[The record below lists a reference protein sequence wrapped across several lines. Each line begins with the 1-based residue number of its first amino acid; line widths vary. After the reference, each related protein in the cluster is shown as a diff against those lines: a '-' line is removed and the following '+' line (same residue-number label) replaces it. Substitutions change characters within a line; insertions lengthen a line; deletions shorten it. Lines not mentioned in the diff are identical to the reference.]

1 VSRDVEFDPTSESR
15 RLFDDIPWRRYVAL
29 GDSVVEGVL
38 GDPYPPY
45 PEVGWAQMIAD
56 ALAAVRPELEF
67 FNLGERYL
75 TTREVR
81 ERQLARALELKPDLA
96 LVWAGGNDL
105 LRENFDARI
114 TEAELES
121 IVAPLEEAGATVLTG
136 TLFNMIAAGILPQ
149 EVVDMFRGRYEA
161 LNEAVRRVGERH
173 DVVFADFAEM
183 SWTADPDLYSSDLQH
198 VNRRGYA
205 ASAQTIIHCLA
216 DRLSVRKPRAT

>member
-1 VSRDVEFDPTSESR
+1 MSINVEFDPVGESR

-45 PEVGWAQMIAD
+45 PEVGWTQMIAD
-56 ALAAVRPELEF
+56 ALVAVRPELEF

-75 TTREVR
+75 TTRDVR
-81 ERQLARALELKPDLA
+81 DRQLARALELKPDLA

-105 LRENFDARI
+105 LRENFDANI
-114 TEAELES
+114 TEVELES
-121 IVAPLEEAGATVLTG
+121 IIVPLLEVGATVLTG
-136 TLFNMIAAGILPQ
+136 TLFNMIEAGILPQ

-161 LNEAVRRVGERH
+161 LNHAVRRVGERH
-173 DVVFADFAEM
+173 DVVFADFAAM
-183 SWTADPDLYSSDLQH
+183 PWTADPDLYSSDLQH

-205 ASAQTIIHCLA
+205 ASAQVIIRCLA
-216 DRLSVRKPRAT
+216 DRFGREGTQVQ